1 MPPRQKKTPPPTPV
15 VDTVHPYTTAFAD
28 GSSTGGKGAG
38 GWAWAV
44 ENGPE
49 ASGGSDDTTNNRM
62 ELTAAHQ
69 AMLSLPGLL
78 LIVSDSSYV
87 VNAFKDEWWK
97 GWRRRGWVNSAG
109 DPVANR
115 DLWEPFIA
123 DYLARNGE
131 VRFAWIKGHAKH
143 PMNEHVDQLA
153 KAAKDAILNAV
164 TDTTAETTAG
174 DMAAGTAEEAL

>member
-1 MPPRQKKTPPPTPV
+1 MLGWGQDADDYGMPPRKKKTPPPTPV

-28 GSSTGGKGAG
+28 GSSTGGVGAG

-44 ENGPE
+44 ENGLE
-49 ASGGSDDTTNNRM
+49 DSGGALETTNNRM
-62 ELTAAHQ
+62 ELLAAHN
-69 AMLSLPGLL
+69 AMLALPGLL

-87 VNAFKDEWWK
+87 VNAFQQEWWK
-97 GWRRRGWVNSAG
+97 GWQRRGWVNAAG

-131 VRFAWIKGHAKH
+131 VKFAWIKGHAKH
-143 PMNEHVDQLA
+143 PMNEHVDGLA
-153 KAAKDAILNAV
+153 KAAK
-164 TDTTAETTAG
+164 
-174 DMAAGTAEEAL
+174 AAMLAPVGEPVGPA